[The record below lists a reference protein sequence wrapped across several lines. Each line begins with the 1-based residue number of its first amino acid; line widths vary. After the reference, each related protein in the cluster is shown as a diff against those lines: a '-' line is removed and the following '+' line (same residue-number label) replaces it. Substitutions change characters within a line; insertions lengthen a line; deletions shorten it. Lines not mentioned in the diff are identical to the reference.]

1 MKTWFEL
8 SLPPLP
14 PSCPGREGV
23 NSTQPQEKF
32 KNLDSGSTI
41 WATILSVMLLGMGN
55 FENQL
60 NFIISRFC
68 LCRAP
73 LFGPHFLCHAARD
86 GRHWKQTEFY
96 YFQVLSLQGSTIFS
110 VTAGVHYL
118 GHHFLCHT
126 AKDGRHWKHTE
137 FYYFQVLSL
146 PGSIIW
152 ATIFFVMLLGMDD
165 IEKTN

>member
-8 SLPPLP
+8 SLPPIP

-96 YFQVLSLQGSTIFS
+96 YFQVLSL
-110 VTAGVHYL
+110 
-118 GHHFLCHT
+118 
-126 AKDGRHWKHTE
+126 
-137 FYYFQVLSL
+137 
-146 PGSIIW
+146 PGS
-152 ATIFFVMLLGMDD
+152 TIFFVMLLGMGD
-165 IEKTN
+165 IENKLNFIIFRFCHCWGPSFGPPFSLSYC